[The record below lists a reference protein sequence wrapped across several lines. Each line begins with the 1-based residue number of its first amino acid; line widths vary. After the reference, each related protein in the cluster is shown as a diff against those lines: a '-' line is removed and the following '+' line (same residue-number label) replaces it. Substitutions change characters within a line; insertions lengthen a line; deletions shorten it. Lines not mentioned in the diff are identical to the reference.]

1 VRSVKLLTSL
11 REAPVPHRYR
21 VLVIVSVATLVAS
34 LDLFIVNIAFPSIK
48 HEFAGTSDATLS
60 WVLSAY
66 AIVMAALL
74 VPAGRLADLLG
85 RKRLFMGG
93 LVTFVGASA
102 LCAAAPGPGW
112 LIGARI
118 LQAAGGAILMP
129 TSLALLLAEFP
140 PKQRA
145 LAVAVWSATGAV
157 AAAAGPPVGG
167 LLVQASWRWV
177 FLVNLPIGLVTAV
190 LATRVLRESRDPD
203 GKGFPDLAGAAL
215 LVLASSALMLAIVQG
230 QSWGWTSGRVLG
242 LLVGSAVLTAA
253 FLYQSLRHGAPVL
266 ELGLFRSRAFSAAN
280 VASTLFFAAFG
291 AMLLSN
297 VLFLTR
303 VWHEDILTAGLQ
315 ISPGPIMAAAFA
327 VPGSILSSRYG
338 QHAIASFGA
347 LLFASGGVWWLTHVG
362 LEPHYPTEVLPGMLL
377 GGAGVGFVIPTLA
390 SAVAASLPPA
400 RFATGSAI
408 YGMTRSFGIAL
419 GVAILIAVLGTPR
432 GAEILGSFRAGWE
445 VMAGLAFASA
455 IAAVAIGRLGAAP
468 VQARPIELEQAV

>member
-1 VRSVKLLTSL
+1 M
-11 REAPVPHRYR
+11 PHRYR
-21 VLVIVSVATLVAS
+21 VLVIVSVATFVAS

-48 HEFAGTSDATLS
+48 HDFAGTSDATLS

-93 LVTFVGASA
+93 LITFVGASA
-102 LCAAAPGPGW
+102 LCAAAPGPGD
-112 LIGARI
+112 LIAARI

-140 PKQRA
+140 AQQRA

-177 FLVNLPIGLVTAV
+177 FLVNLPIGLITAL
-190 LATRVLRESRDPD
+190 LAARVLRESRDPD
-203 GKGFPDLAGAAL
+203 GKRFPDLAGAAL

-230 QSWGWTSGRVLG
+230 QSWGWTSARVLG
-242 LLVGSAVLTAA
+242 LLAGSAVLTAA
-253 FLYQSLRHGAPVL
+253 FLYQSVHHGAPVL

-280 VASTLFFAAFG
+280 IASTLFFAAFG

-338 QHAIASFGA
+338 QRAIASVGA
-347 LLFASGGVWWLTHVG
+347 LLFASGGVWWLTHVE
-362 LEPHYPTEVLPGMLL
+362 LEPHYATGFLPGMLL
-377 GGAGVGFVIPTLA
+377 GGAGVGFVVPTLA

-408 YGMTRSFGIAL
+408 YGMTRQFGIAL
-419 GVAILIAVLGTPR
+419 GVAVLIAVLGTPR

-445 VMAGLAFASA
+445 VTAGIAFASA
-455 IAAVAIGRLGAAP
+455 VAAGAIGRLRATA
-468 VQARPIELEQAV
+468 VEARSIELERAV

>member
-1 VRSVKLLTSL
+1 M
-11 REAPVPHRYR
+11 PHRYR
-21 VLVIVSVATLVAS
+21 VLVIVSVAALVAS

-48 HEFAGTSDATLS
+48 HDFSGTSDATLS

-93 LVTFVGASA
+93 LITFVGASA
-102 LCAAAPGPGW
+102 LCAAAPGAGW

-129 TSLALLLAEFP
+129 TSLALLLAEFL

-190 LATRVLRESRDPD
+190 LAARVLRESRDPD
-203 GKGFPDLAGAAL
+203 GKRFPDLAGAAL

-230 QSWGWTSGRVLG
+230 QSWGWTSVRVLG

-280 VASTLFFAAFG
+280 IASTLFFAAFG

-315 ISPGPIMAAAFA
+315 ISPGPIMAAALA
-327 VPGSILSSRYG
+327 VPGTILSSRYG
-338 QHAIASFGA
+338 QRAIASVGA

-362 LEPHYPTEVLPGMLL
+362 LEPHYATDVLPGMVL

-400 RFATGSAI
+400 RFATGSAV
-408 YGMTRSFGIAL
+408 YGMTRQFGIAL

-445 VMAGLAFASA
+445 VTAGIAFASA
-455 IAAVAIGRLGAAP
+455 IAAAAIGRLRAAP
-468 VQARPIELEQAV
+468 VQVRPIELEQAV

>member
-1 VRSVKLLTSL
+1 M
-11 REAPVPHRYR
+11 PHRYR
-21 VLVIVSVATLVAS
+21 VLVIVSVATFVAS

-48 HEFAGTSDATLS
+48 HDFSGTSDATLS

-93 LVTFVGASA
+93 LITFVGASA
-102 LCAAAPGPGW
+102 FCAAAAGP
-112 LIGARI
+112 
-118 LQAAGGAILMP
+118 ILMP

-140 PKQRA
+140 AQQRA

-157 AAAAGPPVGG
+157 AAAAGPPIGG

-177 FLVNLPIGLVTAV
+177 FLVNLPIGLVTAL
-190 LATRVLRESRDPD
+190 LAARVLRESRDPD
-203 GKGFPDLAGAAL
+203 GKRFPDLAGAAL

-253 FLYQSLRHGAPVL
+253 FLYRSVRHAAPVL

-280 VASTLFFAAFG
+280 IASTLFFAAFG

-315 ISPGPIMAAAFA
+315 ISPGPIMAAAF
-327 VPGSILSSRYG
+327 
-338 QHAIASFGA
+338 
-347 LLFASGGVWWLTHVG
+347 
-362 LEPHYPTEVLPGMLL
+362 
-377 GGAGVGFVIPTLA
+377 
-390 SAVAASLPPA
+390 
-400 RFATGSAI
+400 
-408 YGMTRSFGIAL
+408 
-419 GVAILIAVLGTPR
+419 
-432 GAEILGSFRAGWE
+432 
-445 VMAGLAFASA
+445 
-455 IAAVAIGRLGAAP
+455 
-468 VQARPIELEQAV
+468 

>member
-1 VRSVKLLTSL
+1 M
-11 REAPVPHRYR
+11 PHRYR
-21 VLVIVSVATLVAS
+21 VLVIVSVATFVAS

-48 HEFAGTSDATLS
+48 HDFAGTSDATLS

-93 LVTFVGASA
+93 LITFVGASA

-140 PKQRA
+140 AHQRA

-190 LATRVLRESRDPD
+190 LAARILAESRDPE
-203 GKGFPDLAGAAL
+203 GKRFPDLAGAAL

-230 QSWGWTSGRVLG
+230 QSWGWTSFRVLG
-242 LLVGSAVLTAA
+242 LLVASAVLTAA
-253 FLYQSLRHGAPVL
+253 FLYQSLSHGAPVL
-266 ELGLFRSRAFSAAN
+266 ELGLFRSRGFSAAN
-280 VASTLFFAAFG
+280 IASTLFFAAFG

-315 ISPGPIMAAAFA
+315 ISPGPLMAAAFA
-327 VPGSILSSRYG
+327 VPGSILASRYG
-338 QHAIASFGA
+338 QRAIAAIGA

-362 LEPHYPTEVLPGMLL
+362 LEQHYATDVLPGMLL

-408 YGMTRSFGIAL
+408 YGMTRQFGIAL
-419 GVAILIAVLGTPR
+419 GVAVLIAVLGTPR
-432 GAEILGSFRAGWE
+432 EAEILGSFRAGWE

-455 IAAVAIGRLGAAP
+455 IAAVAIGRLRAAP
-468 VQARPIELEQAV
+468 VQARSIELEQAV

>member
-1 VRSVKLLTSL
+1 
-11 REAPVPHRYR
+11 VPHRYR

-102 LCAAAPGPGW
+102 LCAAAPGSGW
-112 LIGARI
+112 LIAARI
-118 LQAAGGAILMP
+118 LQAVGGAILMP

-177 FLVNLPIGLVTAV
+177 FLVNLPIGLVTAL
-190 LATRVLRESRDPD
+190 LAARVLSESRDPD
-203 GKGFPDLAGAAL
+203 RKAFPDLAGAAL

-230 QSWGWTSGRVLG
+230 QSWGWTSVRILG

-266 ELGLFRSRAFSAAN
+266 ELRLFRSRAFSAAN
-280 VASTLFFAAFG
+280 IASTLFFAAFG

-303 VWHEDILTAGLQ
+303 VWHEDIVTAGLQ

-327 VPGSILSSRYG
+327 VPGSILSGRYG
-338 QHAIASFGA
+338 QRAIAAIGT

-362 LEPHYPTEVLPGMLL
+362 LDPHYATDVLPGMLL

-390 SAVAASLPPA
+390 SAVAAALPPA

-408 YGMTRSFGIAL
+408 YGMTRQFGIAL
-419 GVAILIAVLGTPR
+419 GVAVLIAVLGTPR
-432 GAEILGSFRAGWE
+432 EAEILGSFRAGWE

-455 IAAVAIGRLGAAP
+455 VAALAIGHLQAAP
-468 VQARPIELEQAV
+468 VQVRSVELEQAV

>member
-1 VRSVKLLTSL
+1 
-11 REAPVPHRYR
+11 
-21 VLVIVSVATLVAS
+21 VIVSVATLVAS

-48 HEFAGTSDATLS
+48 HDFAGTSDATLS

-93 LVTFVGASA
+93 LITFVGASA

-140 PKQRA
+140 AHQRA

-190 LATRVLRESRDPD
+190 LAARILAESRDPE
-203 GKGFPDLAGAAL
+203 GKRFPDLAGAAL

-230 QSWGWTSGRVLG
+230 QSWGWTSFRVLG
-242 LLVGSAVLTAA
+242 LLVASAVLTAA
-253 FLYQSLRHGAPVL
+253 FLYQSLSHGAPVL
-266 ELGLFRSRAFSAAN
+266 ELGLFRSRGFSAAN
-280 VASTLFFAAFG
+280 IASTLFFAAFG

-315 ISPGPIMAAAFA
+315 ISPGPLMAAAFA
-327 VPGSILSSRYG
+327 VPGSILASRYG
-338 QHAIASFGA
+338 QRAIAAIGA

-362 LEPHYPTEVLPGMLL
+362 LEQHYATDVLPGMLL

-408 YGMTRSFGIAL
+408 YGMTRQFGIAL
-419 GVAILIAVLGTPR
+419 GVAVLIAVLGTPR
-432 GAEILGSFRAGWE
+432 EAEILGSFRAGWE

-455 IAAVAIGRLGAAP
+455 IAAVAIGRLRAAP
-468 VQARPIELEQAV
+468 VQARSIELEQAV

>member
-1 VRSVKLLTSL
+1 
-11 REAPVPHRYR
+11 VPHRYR
-21 VLVIVSVATLVAS
+21 VLVIVSVATFVAS

-48 HEFAGTSDATLS
+48 QDFSGTSDATLS

-85 RKRLFMGG
+85 RKRWFMAG
-93 LVTFVGASA
+93 LILFVGASA
-102 LCAAAPGPGW
+102 LCAAAPGPAW
-112 LIGARI
+112 LIAARV

-129 TSLALLLAEFP
+129 TSLAILLAEFP
-140 PKQRA
+140 PQQRA

-177 FLVNLPIGLVTAV
+177 FLVNLPIGLVTAL
-190 LATRVLRESRDPD
+190 LAARVLGESRDRE
-203 GKGFPDLAGAAL
+203 GKRFPDLAGAAL
-215 LVLASSALMLAIVQG
+215 FVIASSALMLAIVQG
-230 QSWGWTSGRVLG
+230 QSWGWTSVRVWG

-253 FLYQSLRHGAPVL
+253 FLYRSVSHGAPVL

-280 VASTLFFAAFG
+280 IASTLFFAAFG

-303 VWHEDILTAGLQ
+303 AWHEDILTAGLQ
-315 ISPGPIMAAAFA
+315 ISPGPLMAAAFA
-327 VPGSILSSRYG
+327 VPGSILSGRYG
-338 QHAIASFGA
+338 QRSIASIGA
-347 LLFASGGVWWLTHVG
+347 LLFASGGLWWLTHVG
-362 LEPHYPTEVLPGMLL
+362 LEPHYATEVLPGMLL

-408 YGMTRSFGIAL
+408 YGMTRQFGIAL
-419 GVAILIAVLGTPR
+419 GVAVLIAVLGTPR
-432 GAEILGSFRAGWE
+432 NTEILGSFRSGWE
-445 VMAGLAFASA
+445 VIAGIAFASA
-455 IAAVAIGRLGAAP
+455 LAAAAIGRLRAAP
-468 VQARPIELEQAV
+468 VQARPIELEEAV

>member
-1 VRSVKLLTSL
+1 
-11 REAPVPHRYR
+11 VPHRYR
-21 VLVIVSVATLVAS
+21 VLVIVSVAAFVAS

-48 HEFAGTSDATLS
+48 HDFAGSSDATLS

-102 LCAAAPGPGW
+102 LCAAASGPGW
-112 LIGARI
+112 LIAARI

-129 TSLALLLAEFP
+129 TSLALLLAAFP
-140 PKQRA
+140 TRQRA

-177 FLVNLPIGLVTAV
+177 FLVNLPIGLVTAL
-190 LATRVLRESRDPD
+190 LAARVLRESRDPD
-203 GKGFPDLAGAAL
+203 GKRFPDLAGAAL
-215 LVLASSALMLAIVQG
+215 LVIASSALMLAIVQG
-230 QSWGWTSGRVLG
+230 QSWGWTSVRVLG
-242 LLVGSAVLTAA
+242 LIAGSAVLTAA
-253 FLYQSLRHGAPVL
+253 FLYRSVRHGAPVL

-280 VASTLFFAAFG
+280 IASTLFFAAFG

-327 VPGSILSSRYG
+327 VPGTILSSRYG
-338 QHAIASFGA
+338 QRAIASIGA

-362 LEPHYPTEVLPGMLL
+362 LEQHYATDVLPGMLL

-390 SAVAASLPPA
+390 SAVAASLPTA

-408 YGMTRSFGIAL
+408 YGMTRQFGAAL
-419 GVAILIAVLGTPR
+419 GVAVLIAVLGTPHQ
-432 GAEILGSFRAGWE
+432 AAMLGSFQIGWE

-455 IAAVAIGRLGAAP
+455 IAAAAIGRLGAAP
-468 VQARPIELEQAV
+468 VQARPIELEEAV

>member
-1 VRSVKLLTSL
+1 M
-11 REAPVPHRYR
+11 PHRYR
-21 VLVIVSVATLVAS
+21 VLVIVSVAALVAS
-34 LDLFIVNIAFPSIK
+34 LDLFIVNIAFPSIR
-48 HEFAGTSDATLS
+48 HDFSGTSDATLS

-93 LVTFVGASA
+93 LIIFVGASA

-129 TSLALLLAEFP
+129 TSLAILLAEFP
-140 PKQRA
+140 PQQRA

-190 LATRVLRESRDPD
+190 LAARVLRESRDPE
-203 GKGFPDLAGAAL
+203 GKRFPDLAGAAL
-215 LVLASSALMLAIVQG
+215 FVIASSALMLAIVQG
-230 QSWGWTSGRVLG
+230 QSWGWTSIRVLG
-242 LLVGSAVLTAA
+242 LLVGSGALTAA
-253 FLYQSLRHGAPVL
+253 FLYRSVSHGAPVL

-280 VASTLFFAAFG
+280 IASILFFAAFG

-315 ISPGPIMAAAFA
+315 ISPGPIIAAAFA
-327 VPGSILSSRYG
+327 VPGSILAGRYG
-338 QHAIASFGA
+338 QRAIAAIGA

-362 LEPHYPTEVLPGMLL
+362 LEPNYATEVLPGMLL

-408 YGMTRSFGIAL
+408 YGMTRQFGIAL
-419 GVAILIAVLGTPR
+419 GVAVLIAVLGTPR
-432 GAEILGSFRAGWE
+432 NAEILGSFRSGWQVIAGI
-445 VMAGLAFASA
+445 AFASA
-455 IAAVAIGRLGAAP
+455 IAAASIGRLRVAP

>member
-11 REAPVPHRYR
+11 REASVPHRYR

-48 HEFAGTSDATLS
+48 HDFSGTSDATLS

-85 RKRLFMGG
+85 RKRWFIGG
-93 LVTFVGASA
+93 LLTFVGASA

-112 LIGARI
+112 LIAARI

-129 TSLALLLAEFP
+129 TSLAILLVEFQP
-140 PKQRA
+140 QQRA

-157 AAAAGPPVGG
+157 AAAAGPPIGG

-177 FLVNLPIGLVTAV
+177 FLVNLPIGLVTA
-190 LATRVLRESRDPD
+190 LFAARLLRESRDPD
-203 GKGFPDLAGAAL
+203 GKRFPDLAGAVL
-215 LVLASSALMLAIVQG
+215 LVIASSALMLAIVQG
-230 QSWGWTSGRVLG
+230 QSWGWTSARVLG
-242 LLVGSAVLTAA
+242 LLVGSALVTAA
-253 FLYQSLRHGAPVL
+253 FLYQSVRHAAPVL

-280 VASTLFFAAFG
+280 IASTLFFAAFG

-303 VWHEDILTAGLQ
+303 VWHEHILTAGLQ
-315 ISPGPIMAAAFA
+315 ISPGPITAAAFA
-327 VPGSILSSRYG
+327 VPGSILSGRYG
-338 QHAIASFGA
+338 QRAIASIGA

-362 LEPHYPTEVLPGMLL
+362 LEPQYATEVLPGMLL

-408 YGMTRSFGIAL
+408 YGMTRQFGIAL
-419 GVAILIAVLGTPR
+419 GIAVLIAVLGTPR
-432 GAEILGSFRAGWE
+432 STEILGSFRSGWVVIAGI
-445 VMAGLAFASA
+445 AFASA
-455 IAAVAIGRLGAAP
+455 IAAAAIGRLRAAP
-468 VQARPIELEQAV
+468 VQARAIELEQAV

>member
-1 VRSVKLLTSL
+1 
-11 REAPVPHRYR
+11 VPHRYR
-21 VLVIVSVATLVAS
+21 VLVIVSVATFVAS

-48 HEFAGTSDATLS
+48 HDFSGTSDATLS

-66 AIVMAALL
+66 AIVTAALL

-93 LVTFVGASA
+93 LITFVGASA

-112 LIGARI
+112 LIAARI
-118 LQAAGGAILMP
+118 LQAVGGAILMP

-140 PKQRA
+140 PQQRA

-177 FLVNLPIGLVTAV
+177 FLVNLPIGLVMAV
-190 LATRVLRESRDPD
+190 LAARVLRESRDPD
-203 GKGFPDLAGAAL
+203 GKRFPDLAGAAL

-230 QSWGWTSGRVLG
+230 QSWGWTSVRILG
-242 LLVGSAVLTAA
+242 LLVGSAVLTSA
-253 FLYQSLRHGAPVL
+253 FLYRSVRHGAPVL

-280 VASTLFFAAFG
+280 IASTLFFAAFG

-303 VWHEDILTAGLQ
+303 VWHEDIVTAGLQ

-327 VPGSILSSRYG
+327 VPGSILAGRYG
-338 QHAIASFGA
+338 QRTIAASGA

-362 LEPHYPTEVLPGMLL
+362 LEPNYATEVLPGMLL

-390 SAVAASLPPA
+390 SAVAAALPPA

-408 YGMTRSFGIAL
+408 YGMTRQFGIAL
-419 GVAILIAVLGTPR
+419 GIAVLIAVLGTPR
-432 GAEILGSFRAGWE
+432 GGDLLGSFRAGW
-445 VMAGLAFASA
+445 VVIASIAFASA
-455 IAAVAIGRLGAAP
+455 IAAFAIGRLRAAP
-468 VQARPIELEQAV
+468 AQARPIELEQAV

>member
-1 VRSVKLLTSL
+1 M
-11 REAPVPHRYR
+11 PHRYR
-21 VLVIVSVATLVAS
+21 VLVIVSIATFVAS

-112 LIGARI
+112 LIAARI
-118 LQAAGGAILMP
+118 LQAVGGAILMP

-190 LATRVLRESRDPD
+190 LAARVLIESRDPD
-203 GKGFPDLAGAAL
+203 GKAFPDLAGAAL

-230 QSWGWTSGRVLG
+230 QSWGWTSVRVLG
-242 LLVGSAVLTAA
+242 LLVVAAVLTAA

-266 ELGLFRSRAFSAAN
+266 ELGLFRSRSFTAAN
-280 VASTLFFAAFG
+280 IASTLFFAAFG

-303 VWHEDILTAGLQ
+303 VWREDILTTGLQ

-327 VPGSILSSRYG
+327 VPGSILAGRYG
-338 QHAIASFGA
+338 QRAVAAIGA

-362 LEPHYPTEVLPGMLL
+362 LEPHYASEVLPGMLL

-390 SAVAASLPPA
+390 SAVAVSLPPA

-408 YGMTRSFGIAL
+408 YGMTRQFGIAL

-432 GAEILGSFRAGWE
+432 GAEILGSFRSGWE

-455 IAAVAIGRLGAAP
+455 IAAAAIGRLRVAP
-468 VQARPIELEQAV
+468 VQAQSIELEQAV